1 MLKSATRIF
10 KTVLK
15 ESGSVKKATIWAGHV
30 TAVKIIQK
38 IFK

>member
-1 MLKSATRIF
+1 MLKSATKIF

-15 ESGSVKKATIWAGHV
+15 ESGSVKKAVVWAGHV
-30 TAVKIIQK
+30 TVVTVMQK